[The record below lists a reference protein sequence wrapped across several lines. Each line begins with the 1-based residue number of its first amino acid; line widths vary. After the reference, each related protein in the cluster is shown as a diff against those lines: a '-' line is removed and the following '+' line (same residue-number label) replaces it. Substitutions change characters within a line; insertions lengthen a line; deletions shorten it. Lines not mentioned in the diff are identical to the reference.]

1 MDTELATH
9 LMDLKE
15 GMGKIDARTCAI
27 QDGQNDIKLA
37 FKDHVKQDHDDFATV
52 HGRINS
58 SDRKLN
64 WVLGGVSLASFLI
77 VAIIGIIL
85 S

>member
-27 QDGQNDIKLA
+27 QNGQTEIKQT
-37 FKDHVKQDHDDFATV
+37 FKEHIKQDHDDFATV
-52 HGRINS
+52 HGRINRN
-58 SDRKLN
+58 DRKLN
-64 WVLGGVSLASFLI
+64 WVLGGISLGCFLI
-77 VAIIGIIL
+77 LAVIGIVV

>member
-1 MDTELATH
+1 MDTELAKH

-27 QDGQNDIKLA
+27 QTGQTEIKIAL
-37 FKDHVKQDHDDFATV
+37 KEHVKQDHDDFATV
-52 HGRINS
+52 HGRINR

-64 WVLGGVSLASFLI
+64 WVLGGISLSGALI
-77 VAIIGIIL
+77 IAAVGILL

>member
-1 MDTELATH
+1 MDAELATH

-15 GMGKIDARTCAI
+15 GLGKIDARTCAI
-27 QDGQNDIKLA
+27 QNGQNDVKQA
-37 FKDHVKQDHDDFATV
+37 FKEHVKQDHDDFATV

-58 SDRKLN
+58 TDRKLN
-64 WVLGGVSLASFLI
+64 WVLGGVSLASFLTI
-77 VAIIGIIL
+77 ATIGIIL